1 VEGVIRWQNRVTGY
15 VVILVTDDYPPFR
28 LRA

>member
-1 VEGVIRWQNRVTGY
+1 VIRWQNRVTGY